1 MIKCLVCDAELPP
14 RRRKFCSNKCK
25 GRENNNRYQ
34 NYEAQKARGLN
45 RKNELL
51 LLKGG
56 KCQQCGYNKN
66 MAALCFH
73 HREPSEK
80 KMRLDLR
87 RLSNSKM
94 SIILNEIEKCDLL
107 CHNCHMEIHYP
118 NSNLPIP

>member
-66 MAALCFH
+66 MAALCFTTV
-73 HREPSEK
+73 
-80 KMRLDLR
+80 
-87 RLSNSKM
+87 
-94 SIILNEIEKCDLL
+94 
-107 CHNCHMEIHYP
+107 
-118 NSNLPIP
+118 NLPRKK